1 MWVSSP
7 LGAGVTLGTPRVW
20 ISSIP
25 KSWGALGAPGMW
37 VISPQCS
44 SGVSKAVWGCC
55 YALCGY
61 LHGWWGSV
69 FGAQGSWLSSP
80 ALLCPL
86 TVCYGLGVDF
96 LKGVRAVNAS
106 NIQHFSG
113 CTKIFGS
120 LAFLPETF
128 AG

>member
-1 MWVSSP
+1 MWVSSSQ
-7 LGAGVTLGTPRVW
+7 R
-20 ISSIP
+20 
-25 KSWGALGAPGMW
+25 
-37 VISPQCS
+37 S
-44 SGVSKAVWGCC
+44 SGDPKAVWG
-55 YALCGY
+55 
-61 LHGWWGSV
+61 SV
-69 FGAQGSWLSSP
+69 LGVSGVLVEPPSP
-80 ALLCPL
+80 AVPSP
-86 TVCYGLGVDF
+86 VCYGLGVDF

>member
-1 MWVSSP
+1 MYSGGTSMAG
-7 LGAGVTLGTPRVW
+7 GAVFWGT
-20 ISSIP
+20 
-25 KSWGALGAPGMW
+25 
-37 VISPQCS
+37 
-44 SGVSKAVWGCC
+44 
-55 YALCGY
+55 
-61 LHGWWGSV
+61 
-69 FGAQGSWLSSP
+69 QGSWPSIQP
-80 ALLCPL
+80 CHVPP
-86 TVCYGLGVDF
+86 VCYGLGVDF

>member
-1 MWVSSP
+1 MGDQSP
-7 LGAGVTLGTPRVW
+7 VQLWGLQGCLGVLLCTV
-20 ISSIP
+20 
-25 KSWGALGAPGMW
+25 
-37 VISPQCS
+37 
-44 SGVSKAVWGCC
+44 GVSPWLVGQC
-55 YALCGY
+55 
-61 LHGWWGSV
+61 
-69 FGAQGSWLSSP
+69 FGGLGLQLS
-80 ALLCPL
+80 CPP